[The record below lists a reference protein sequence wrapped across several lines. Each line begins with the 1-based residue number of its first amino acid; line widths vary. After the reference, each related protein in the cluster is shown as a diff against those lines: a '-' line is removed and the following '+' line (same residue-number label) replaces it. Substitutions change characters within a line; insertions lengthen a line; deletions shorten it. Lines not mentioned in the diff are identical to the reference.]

1 MNDTVCL
8 TQSTTASFTCV
19 VDTGGLGITSAG
31 WEISVSGGLYAS
43 VSGRDRHIT
52 DNSINGDIITDTLTV
67 TNVSLS
73 DNGAQY
79 RCEPLSDVTSDVVSI
94 TVLGMYVYDYYVLY
108 MYICIEVFL

>member
-1 MNDTVCL
+1 MNVTVCL
-8 TQSTTASFTCV
+8 TQSTTANFTCV
-19 VDTGGLGITSAG
+19 VDTGGIGISSAG
-31 WEISVSGGLYAS
+31 WEISVSVGYAS
-43 VSGRDRHIT
+43 VSGRDRHMT
-52 DNSINGDIITDTLTV
+52 DDSINGDIITDTLTV

-94 TVLGMYVYDYYVLY
+94 TVLGMYVYNYYVLY